1 MDAKEIIQG
10 LMSTDRDNVV
20 RASWKIIHSND
31 PHVLQVVS
39 DQLPAISESVKTLS
53 PNSEPAL
60 RDYRFAPELAVE
72 ILKCFNQTDVC
83 RCSLYPASNNL
94 APEEEEHHDFIEITK
109 EEDHLEAYTFE
120 YNCICAHCE
129 NRYEVVLHES
139 YHYPLWYWEK
149 LPV

>member
-1 MDAKEIIQG
+1 MRHDIKLIWVEGHADIAGNDEADRLAKMG
-10 LMSTDRDNVV
+10 VD
-20 RASWKIIHSND
+20 KITI
-31 PHVLQVVS
+31 PMGRYAP
-39 DQLPAISESVKTLS
+39 QLEPDFYESHLWWIA
-53 PNSEPAL
+53 E
-60 RDYRFAPELAVE
+60 D
-72 ILKCFNQTDVC
+72 
-83 RCSLYPASNNL
+83 
-94 APEEEEHHDFIEITK
+94 PEEEEHLGYIEITK

>member
-39 DQLPAISESVKTLS
+39 DQLPAISKSVKTLS

-60 RDYRFAPELAVE
+60 RDYRFAPELTVE
-72 ILKCFNQTDVC
+72 ILKCFNQTDVFD
-83 RCSLYPASNNL
+83 A
-94 APEEEEHHDFIEITK
+94 AFILHQTAWTLRRK
-109 EEDHLEAYTFE
+109 NTS
-120 YNCICAHCE
+120 
-129 NRYEVVLHES
+129 VL
-139 YHYPLWYWEK
+139 
-149 LPV
+149 